1 MNKQIAMN
9 IVAKI
14 VSDYKGSGSGNI
26 KLKDFTLNVKSEGKF
41 KIDEICINWD
51 FTGVE
56 FSKQEA
62 TLTSSG
68 KSTFHLSLKGISLED
83 TFKGNWSLGEIAIDS
98 VNDIESLSHVLPLDE
113 LKKFFLQ

>member
-68 KSTFHLSLKGISLED
+68 KGTFHLSLKGISLD
-83 TFKGNWSLGEIAIDS
+83 HPKGNWSLGEIAIDS
-98 VNDIESLSHVLPLDE
+98 VNDIESLSLVLPLDE